1 MLLSHSA
8 LPQDAYTKYTLYTMY
23 EYVRVLVL
31 QFAAIILISYQK
43 IGRLSFSSC
52 PLLLL
57 LSNTSTETLVG
68 K

>member
-8 LPQDAYTKYTLYTMY
+8 LPQDAYTNTLYTMY